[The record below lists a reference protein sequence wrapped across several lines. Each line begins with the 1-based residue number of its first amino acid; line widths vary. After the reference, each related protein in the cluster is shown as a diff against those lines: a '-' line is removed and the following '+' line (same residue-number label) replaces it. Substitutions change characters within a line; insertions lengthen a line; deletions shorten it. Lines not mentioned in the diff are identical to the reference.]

1 MELTKNLVEIT
12 LLLCKLKENC
22 AEKSDSEPVLNKIEE
37 TLASETKRKEAL
49 TKKLDSLKGSD
60 ERL

>member
-22 AEKSDSEPVLNKIEE
+22 AEKSYCEPVLNKIEE

-49 TKKLDSLKGSD
+49 TKKLEKSH